1 MQALIRQ
8 FQFSQ
13 DGLEFYDADLYVAAG
28 WALIGWLTNYIA
40 IKMLFHPKD
49 EVRIFFIPFQ
59 GVFPKRQK
67 DFARKLGQIVSEEL
81 VSVEDLTAH
90 LKEKATSETILNH
103 IALRLEEG
111 IASRLPRAF
120 PMLAM
125 FMSGERA
132 EKIKSFLLEQIGG
145 LNEELIDK
153 LSSELEEELDIH
165 RIVEEKV
172 AAFSSDKLE
181 EILFSI
187 MRREFKFVEMVGAV
201 LGFLIGVAQILLL
214 SLPY

>member
-1 MQALIRQ
+1 MLIYTLPLI
-8 FQFSQ
+8 
-13 DGLEFYDADLYVAAG
+13 G
-28 WALIGWLTNYIA
+28 ALIGWLTNYIA
-40 IKMLFHPKD
+40 IKMLFHPRD
-49 EVRIFFIPFQ
+49 EVRFFFIPIQ
-59 GVFPKRQK
+59 GAFPKRQK

-90 LKEKATSETILNH
+90 LKEKATSQAILDH
-103 IALRLEEG
+103 IAMRLEEA
-111 IASRLPRAF
+111 IATRLPRAF

-125 FMSGERA
+125 LMSGDKA
-132 EKIKSFLLEQIGG
+132 EKIKSFLRAQIGS

-153 LSSELEEELDIH
+153 LSSELEEELDVH

-201 LGFLIGVAQILLL
+201 LGFLIGIAQILLL

>member
-1 MQALIRQ
+1 MLLYTLPLI
-8 FQFSQ
+8 
-13 DGLEFYDADLYVAAG
+13 G
-28 WALIGWLTNYIA
+28 ALIGWLTNYIA
-40 IKMLFHPKD
+40 IKMLFHPRD
-49 EVRIFFIPFQ
+49 EVRIFFIPVQ

-81 VSVEDLTAH
+81 ISVADLTAQ

-103 IALRLEEG
+103 IAQRLEEG

-125 FMSGERA
+125 FMTGDMA
-132 EKIKSFLLEQIGG
+132 DKVKGFLLGQIGS
-145 LNEELIDK
+145 LNEELIDR
-153 LSSELEEELDIH
+153 LSGQLEEELDIH

-172 AAFSSDKLE
+172 AGFSSDKLE

-201 LGFLIGVAQILLL
+201 LGFLIGVAQVLLL
-214 SLPY
+214 SFPY

>member
-1 MQALIRQ
+1 MLLYTLPLI
-8 FQFSQ
+8 
-13 DGLEFYDADLYVAAG
+13 G
-28 WALIGWLTNYIA
+28 ALIGWLTNYIA

-49 EVRIFFIPFQ
+49 EIRIFFIPVQ

-81 VSVEDLTAH
+81 VSAEDVTAH
-90 LKEKATSETILNH
+90 LKEKATSEAILNH
-103 IALRLEEG
+103 IAMRLEEG

-125 FMSGERA
+125 LMTSDMA
-132 EKIKSFLLEQIGG
+132 EKIKGFLIEQIGE

-153 LSSELEEELDIH
+153 LSGELEEELDVH
-165 RIVEEKV
+165 KIVEEKV
-172 AAFSSDKLE
+172 ASFSSDKLE

-201 LGFLIGVAQILLL
+201 LGFMIGVAQILLL

>member
-1 MQALIRQ
+1 MLLYTLPLI
-8 FQFSQ
+8 
-13 DGLEFYDADLYVAAG
+13 G
-28 WALIGWLTNYIA
+28 ALIGWLTNYIA
-40 IKMLFHPKD
+40 IKMLFHPRN
-49 EVRIFFIPFQ
+49 EVRIFFIPVQ

-67 DFARKLGQIVSEEL
+67 DLARKLGHIVSEEL

-90 LKEKATSETILNH
+90 LKEKATSEAILNH
-103 IALRLEEG
+103 IAQRLEEG

-125 FMSGERA
+125 FMSGDMA
-132 EKIKSFLLEQIGG
+132 EKVKGFLLEQIGS
-145 LNEELIDK
+145 LNEELIDR
-153 LSSELEEELDIH
+153 LSGQLEEELDIH

-187 MRREFKFVEMVGAV
+187 MRQEFKFVEMVGAV
-201 LGFLIGVAQILLL
+201 LGFLIGVAQVLLL
-214 SLPY
+214 SIPL

>member
-1 MQALIRQ
+1 MVIYTLPLI
-8 FQFSQ
+8 
-13 DGLEFYDADLYVAAG
+13 G
-28 WALIGWLTNYIA
+28 ALIGWLTNYIA

-49 EVRIFFIPFQ
+49 EIRIFFFSLQ
-59 GVFPKRQK
+59 GIFPKRQLA
-67 DFARKLGQIVSEEL
+67 FAQKLGQVVSTEL
-81 VSVEDLTAH
+81 VSAQEVTAH
-90 LKEKATSETILNH
+90 LKEKATSEAVLAH
-103 IALRLEEG
+103 ITMRLEEG

-125 FMSGERA
+125 FMSSDMT
-132 EKIKSFLLEQIGG
+132 EKIKRVLLEQISS

-153 LSSELEEELDIH
+153 LSGELEEELDVQ

-172 AAFSSDKLE
+172 ADFSSDKLE

-201 LGFLIGVAQILLL
+201 LGFMIGLLQVLML
-214 SLPY
+214 SFA

>member
-1 MQALIRQ
+1 MLIYTLPLI
-8 FQFSQ
+8 
-13 DGLEFYDADLYVAAG
+13 G
-28 WALIGWLTNYIA
+28 ALIGWLTNYIA
-40 IKMLFHPKD
+40 IKMLFHPRD
-49 EVRIFFIPFQ
+49 AVRIFFIPIQ
-59 GVFPKRQK
+59 GAFPKRQK

-90 LKEKATSETILNH
+90 LKEKATSEAILNH
-103 IALRLEEG
+103 ITLRLEEA
-111 IASRLPRAF
+111 IAMRLPRAF

-125 FMSGERA
+125 FMTGDMA
-132 EKIKSFLLEQIGG
+132 EKVKIFLREQIGS

-153 LSSELEEELDIH
+153 LSSELEEELDVH

-187 MRREFKFVEMVGAV
+187 MRREFKFVELVGAV
-201 LGFLIGVAQILLL
+201 LGFLIGVAQVLLL

>member
-1 MQALIRQ
+1 MLLYTLPLI
-8 FQFSQ
+8 
-13 DGLEFYDADLYVAAG
+13 G
-28 WALIGWLTNYIA
+28 ALIGWLTNYIA
-40 IKMLFHPKD
+40 IKMLFHPRD
-49 EVRIFFIPFQ
+49 EVRIFFIPVQ

-81 VSVEDLTAH
+81 ISVADLTAH
-90 LKEKATSETILNH
+90 LKEKATSEAILNH
-103 IALRLEEG
+103 IAQRLEEG

-125 FMSGERA
+125 LMSGDMA
-132 EKIKSFLLEQIGG
+132 EKVKGFLIEQIGS
-145 LNEELIDK
+145 LNEELIDR
-153 LSSELEEELDIH
+153 LSGQLEEELDIH

-201 LGFLIGVAQILLL
+201 LGFLIGVAQVLLL
-214 SLPY
+214 SIPL

>member
-1 MQALIRQ
+1 MLIYTLPLI
-8 FQFSQ
+8 
-13 DGLEFYDADLYVAAG
+13 G
-28 WALIGWLTNYIA
+28 ALIGWLTNYIA
-40 IKMLFHPKD
+40 IKMLFHPR
-49 EVRIFFIPFQ
+49 EVVKVFFIPIQ

-67 DFARKLGQIVSEEL
+67 DLARKLGQIVSEEL

-90 LKEKATSETILNH
+90 LKEKATSAAILNH
-103 IALRLEEG
+103 IAMRLEEG
-111 IASRLPRAF
+111 IASRLPRVF

-125 FMSGERA
+125 LMSSDVA
-132 EKIKSFLLEQIGG
+132 EKIKSFLREQIGS

-153 LSSELEEELDIH
+153 LSSELEEELDVH

-201 LGFLIGVAQILLL
+201 LGFLIGVTQVLLL

>member
-1 MQALIRQ
+1 MLIYTLPVI
-8 FQFSQ
+8 
-13 DGLEFYDADLYVAAG
+13 G
-28 WALIGWLTNYIA
+28 ALIGWLTNFIA
-40 IKMLFHPKD
+40 IKMLFHPRQ
-49 EVRIFFIPFQ
+49 EVRIFFIPIQ
-59 GVFPKRQK
+59 GVFPRRQK
-67 DFARKLGQIVSEEL
+67 DLARKLGQIVSEEL
-81 VSVEDLTAH
+81 VSAEDVTAH
-90 LKEKATSETILNH
+90 LKEKATSQAVVDH
-103 IALRLEEG
+103 IAMRLEEG

-125 FMSGERA
+125 FMSSDITA
-132 EKIKSFLLEQIGG
+132 KIKKFLMDQIGS

-153 LSSELEEELDIH
+153 LSGELEEELDVH

-187 MRREFKFVEMVGAV
+187 MRREFKFVELVGAV
-201 LGFLIGVAQILLL
+201 LGFLIGLAQVLLL

>member
-1 MQALIRQ
+1 MLIYTLPLI
-8 FQFSQ
+8 
-13 DGLEFYDADLYVAAG
+13 G
-28 WALIGWLTNYIA
+28 ALIGWLTNYIA

-49 EVRIFFIPFQ
+49 EVRIFLISIQ

-67 DFARKLGQIVSEEL
+67 DFARKLGQVVSEEL
-81 VSVEDLTAH
+81 LSVEDITAH
-90 LKEKATSETILNH
+90 LKEKATSEAILNH
-103 IALRLEEG
+103 IAMRLEEG
-111 IASRLPRAF
+111 LASRLPHAF
-120 PMLAM
+120 PMLAI
-125 FMSGERA
+125 FMTGDRA
-132 EKIKSFLLEQIGG
+132 EKIKSFLREQISG

-153 LSSELEEELDIH
+153 LSSELEDELDVH

>member
-1 MQALIRQ
+1 MLVYTLPLI
-8 FQFSQ
+8 
-13 DGLEFYDADLYVAAG
+13 G
-28 WALIGWLTNYIA
+28 ALIGWLTNYIA
-40 IKMLFHPKD
+40 IKMLFHPRD
-49 EVRIFFIPFQ
+49 AVRILSIQIQ

-67 DFARKLGQIVSEEL
+67 ELASKLGQIVSEEL
-81 VSVEDLTAH
+81 VSVEDLTQH
-90 LKEKATSETILNH
+90 LKEKATSEAILNH

-111 IASRLPRAF
+111 ITSRLPRAF

-125 FMSGERA
+125 LMSSEMT
-132 EKIKSFLLEQIGG
+132 EKIKSFLLGQISS

-153 LSSELEEELDIH
+153 LSGQLEEELDVH

-201 LGFLIGVAQILLL
+201 LGFLIGAAQVLLL
-214 SLPY
+214 TLPY

>member
-1 MQALIRQ
+1 MMLVYTLPFI
-8 FQFSQ
+8 
-13 DGLEFYDADLYVAAG
+13 G
-28 WALIGWLTNYIA
+28 ALIGWLTNYIA
-40 IKMLFHPKD
+40 IKMLFHPKN
-49 EVRIFFIPFQ
+49 EVRIFFVSVQ

-67 DFARKLGQIVSEEL
+67 ALARKLGEVVSEEL
-81 VSVEDLTAH
+81 ISAQDVIAH
-90 LKEKATSETILNH
+90 LKEKATTEAVLNH

-125 FMSGERA
+125 FMSSNMA
-132 EKIKSFLLEQIGG
+132 DKIKVVLLEQIGS
-145 LNEELIDK
+145 LNEELIDM
-153 LSSELEEELDIH
+153 LSGELEEELDIH
-165 RIVEEKV
+165 KIVEEKV
-172 AAFSSDKLE
+172 SAFSSDKLE

-214 SLPY
+214 SFPF

>member
-1 MQALIRQ
+1 MLIYTLPLI
-8 FQFSQ
+8 
-13 DGLEFYDADLYVAAG
+13 G
-28 WALIGWLTNYIA
+28 ALIGWLTNYIA

-49 EVRIFFIPFQ
+49 EVRILFVPIQ

-67 DFARKLGQIVSEEL
+67 DFARRLGQIVSEEL

-90 LKEKATSETILNH
+90 LKEKATSEAILNH

-111 IASRLPRAF
+111 IATRLPRAF

-125 FMSGERA
+125 FISSDMT
-132 EKIKSFLLEQIGG
+132 EKIKGFLLGQIGS
-145 LNEELIDK
+145 LNEELIDR
-153 LSSELEEELDIH
+153 LSTELEEELDVH

-201 LGFLIGVAQILLL
+201 LGFLIGVAQVLLL
-214 SLPY
+214 ALPF